1 MIIQDLY
8 ALRKG
13 LFFLANTHV
22 MLNLG
27 SDGFKRV
34 SEQLC
39 CEGGQHQVRNDNY
52 FEEWHMKLDP
62 IFTVK
67 NKKLYK
73 IADNSEVD
81 TSTLKRIDIPWS
93 TVELE
98 PEAYNEEYLAALRE
112 QLKAM
117 ETSESFAVL
126 VPVVDKPLETPEDEE
141 LFINAYNHTAR
152 RVKDCT
158 SVAGLELVPQLKD
171 KQAFMDTLSIKHA
184 QYIYFTKA
192 ENPLSDDIVVY

>member
-1 MIIQDLY
+1 
-8 ALRKG
+8 
-13 LFFLANTHV
+13 
-22 MLNLG
+22 
-27 SDGFKRV
+27 
-34 SEQLC
+34 
-39 CEGGQHQVRNDNY
+39 
-52 FEEWHMKLDP
+52 MKLDP

-98 PEAYNEEYLAALRE
+98 DEAYNEEYLASLRE

-171 KQAFMDTLSIKHA
+171 KQAFMDTLAIKHA

>member
-1 MIIQDLY
+1 
-8 ALRKG
+8 
-13 LFFLANTHV
+13 
-22 MLNLG
+22 
-27 SDGFKRV
+27 
-34 SEQLC
+34 
-39 CEGGQHQVRNDNY
+39 
-52 FEEWHMKLDP
+52 MKLDP

-98 PEAYNEEYLAALRE
+98 DEAYNEEYLASLRE

-171 KQAFMDTLSIKHA
+171 KQAFIDTLSIKHA

>member
-1 MIIQDLY
+1 
-8 ALRKG
+8 
-13 LFFLANTHV
+13 
-22 MLNLG
+22 
-27 SDGFKRV
+27 
-34 SEQLC
+34 
-39 CEGGQHQVRNDNY
+39 
-52 FEEWHMKLDP
+52 MKLDP

-81 TSTLKRIDIPWS
+81 TSILKRIDIPWS

-98 PEAYNEEYLAALRE
+98 DEAYNEEYLAGLRD

-117 ETSESFAVL
+117 EEAGAYAVL
-126 VPVVDKPLETPEDEE
+126 VPVVDKALETPEQEE

-158 SVAGLELVPQLKD
+158 SVAGLELPSQLKD
-171 KQAFMDTLSIKHA
+171 KQAFMDTLAIKHA
-184 QYIYFTKA
+184 QYVYFTKA

>member
-1 MIIQDLY
+1 
-8 ALRKG
+8 
-13 LFFLANTHV
+13 
-22 MLNLG
+22 
-27 SDGFKRV
+27 
-34 SEQLC
+34 
-39 CEGGQHQVRNDNY
+39 
-52 FEEWHMKLDP
+52 MKLDP

-98 PEAYNEEYLAALRE
+98 DEAYNEEYLAALRE

-171 KQAFMDTLSIKHA
+171 KQAFMNTLAIKHA

>member
-1 MIIQDLY
+1 
-8 ALRKG
+8 
-13 LFFLANTHV
+13 
-22 MLNLG
+22 
-27 SDGFKRV
+27 
-34 SEQLC
+34 
-39 CEGGQHQVRNDNY
+39 
-52 FEEWHMKLDP
+52 MKLDP

-67 NKKLYK
+67 NRKLYK
-73 IADNSEVD
+73 LSDNSEVD

-98 PEAYNEEYLAALRE
+98 PEAYNEEYLANLRD

-117 ETSESFAVL
+117 EEAGTFAVL
-126 VPVVDKPLETPEDEE
+126 VPVADKPLETPEQEE

-152 RVKDCT
+152 RVKDCV

-171 KQAFMDTLSIKHA
+171 KQGFMDTLAIKHA
-184 QYIYFTKA
+184 QYVYFTKA

>member
-1 MIIQDLY
+1 
-8 ALRKG
+8 
-13 LFFLANTHV
+13 
-22 MLNLG
+22 
-27 SDGFKRV
+27 
-34 SEQLC
+34 
-39 CEGGQHQVRNDNY
+39 
-52 FEEWHMKLDP
+52 MKLDP

-98 PEAYNEEYLAALRE
+98 DEAYNEEYLASLRD

-117 ETSESFAVL
+117 EEAGAYAVL
-126 VPVVDKPLETPEDEE
+126 VPVVDKALETPEQEE

-158 SVAGLELVPQLKD
+158 SVAGLELPSQLKD
-171 KQAFMDTLSIKHA
+171 KQSFMDTLAIKHA
-184 QYIYFTKA
+184 QYVYFTKA